1 MIIPV
6 RCFTCGKVIGN
17 KWDTY
22 LDLLQADYTEGD
34 ALDALG
40 LVRYCCRRMLMTHV
54 DLIEKLLNYNSN
66 LSRTLSPSLSLSPS
80 LPLSLHMH
88 KIYYKGVQ

>member
-22 LDLLQADYTEGD
+22 VNLLANDYKEG
-34 ALDALG
+34 
-40 LVRYCCRRMLMTHV
+40 
-54 DLIEKLLNYNSN
+54 
-66 LSRTLSPSLSLSPS
+66 
-80 LPLSLHMH
+80 
-88 KIYYKGVQ
+88 